1 MCVHLCVCIFVYAC
15 VSLSVYV
22 YVCMCVCAHTC
33 TYVHLYVSVPVYVCV
48 YLCMHMCVCTCTC
61 AYVRV
66 YLYHNTHVE
75 FREQHL
81 GAASLLLPHASQV
94 HLLLSHLAHPL
105 VNMFAILSSLPSRLI
120 FWWNIFYCLYLLPL
134 RIQYSAGEGVIHI
147 AEYLP
152 HMYKIPSSG

>member
-1 MCVHLCVCIFVYAC
+1 M
-15 VSLSVYV
+15 
-22 YVCMCVCAHTC
+22 
-33 TYVHLYVSVPVYVCV
+33 CV
-48 YLCMHMCVCTCTC
+48 YLCICMCISQCVCLCVHVCVCTHMYLCASVCVCACLCLCVSVYAYVCVHTCTC